1 MNLNRLKEAK
11 VTMIITLLCLLVFGL
26 IHLAPLRLSRIEQAI
41 FFGAYYKP
49 FILAGE
55 WWRLVSVG
63 LVHVS
68 VWHLLMNLFSFSNT
82 GPLLERE
89 YGRLR
94 YFLILLGSIAG
105 GSLFQLIRGGNTIV
119 VGLSGGLYGLMAAFI
134 MLVVQAGGWRIPAFR
149 NMITEMLFV
158 NLMINFMPNI
168 GFLAHLGGFVGGL
181 LLGIAL
187 SPDLAASSLKRNS
200 MISFIML
207 LILLGARIHY
217 RPARIHEMYLGTDI
231 KVLNMYSRYGLS
243 AHAHRMAVRLDAL
256 YDINYLK
263 NMF

>member
-1 MNLNRLKEAK
+1 MNRLKSTPRA
-11 VTMIITLLCLLVFGL
+11 TLCIIILCTVMFVPVHLLDLTGST
-26 IHLAPLRLSRIEQAI
+26 AENAI
-41 FFGAYYKP
+41 LFGAYYRP
-49 FILAGE
+49 FVLAGE
-55 WWRLVSVG
+55 WWRLLSMG
-63 LVHVS
+63 LIHGS
-68 VWHLLMNLFSFSNT
+68 FMHLAVNMFSLYN
-82 GPLLERE
+82 
-89 YGRLR
+89 
-94 YFLILLGSIAG
+94 LGSVLEKTYGTVRYLIILVLSTLC
-105 GSLFQLIRGGNTIV
+105 GSLLTLACSTNAVT
-119 VGLSGGLYGLMAAFI
+119 VGLSGGLYGLMASWFVLLGVRGAFKDPY
-134 MLVVQAGGWRIPAFR
+134 MRSSVFRILL
-149 NMITEMLFV
+149 I

-168 GFLAHLGGFVGGL
+168 GVLAHLGGFVGGL

-207 LILLGARIHY
+207 LILLGARIQY
-217 RPARIHEMYLGTDI
+217 RPASIHEMYLGTDI